1 MIPKHTAVKNA
12 DASPNAKGMGEIQKK
27 GGRILNAGV
36 IIIVSAIA
44 LINASICAEQ
54 KPHNSNRPDWC
65 RSGWVCIPTE
75 QAADTAAQ
83 LIYLTA
89 ERNSFADRLKVS
101 KGRRL
106 HFDLTCGASG
116 TLVLQD
122 NEFDFPAGPGCTAGL
137 AIRIW

>member
-1 MIPKHTAVKNA
+1 MIRVKY
-12 DASPNAKGMGEIQKK
+12 
-27 GGRILNAGV
+27 RWL
-36 IIIVSAIA
+36 AIA
-44 LINASICAEQ
+44 LLACLPSVMLAEEPDCATRPQ
-54 KPHNSNRPDWC
+54 WCKP
-65 RSGWVCIPTE
+65 GYVCLPTSC
-75 QAADTAAQ
+75 ATDTAAQ

-89 ERNSFADRLKVS
+89 ERDSFADRLKVS
-101 KGRRL
+101 KGRRI